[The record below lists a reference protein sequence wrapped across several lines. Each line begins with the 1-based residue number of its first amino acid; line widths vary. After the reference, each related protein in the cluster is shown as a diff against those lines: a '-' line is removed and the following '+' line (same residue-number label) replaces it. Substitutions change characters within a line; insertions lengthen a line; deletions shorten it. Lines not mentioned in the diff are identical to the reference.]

1 MQSDEEF
8 DVLDVNG
15 RYISSSVCDDTV
27 VLESNDEEPLIKEES
42 LKKAFIRKI
51 LMENLKLRKELM
63 LFKCICGLSTPS
75 PFILSCVVTLQSET
89 RRFLAQR
96 ALKREKIKMKEF
108 HDRFRV
114 WKAACTSHNRLKA
127 ALQVQSFLRG
137 QRIRSS
143 FEGKAVQKIIDMRK
157 TTDDLEVLVLRLSNL
172 HTPNERNNERVE
184 CSQIRVV

>member
-8 DVLDVNG
+8 DVFDVNG

-27 VLESNDEEPLIKEES
+27 VLESNDEESLDKEES

-51 LMENLKLRKELM
+51 LMENLKLRKEVM
-63 LFKCICGLSTPS
+63 IFRCTCGLSTPS
-75 PFILSCVVTLQSET
+75 PFIFNCVVMLQSEI

-96 ALKREKIKMKEF
+96 AFKREKIKIEEF
-108 HDRFRV
+108 HKRFRV
-114 WKAACTSHNRLKA
+114 WKAACMGHNRLKA

-137 QRIRSS
+137 QRIRCS

-157 TTDDLEVLVLRLSNL
+157 ATDDLEVLVLRLSNI
-172 HTPNERNNERVE
+172 HTPNERVD
-184 CSQIRVV
+184 CGQIRVL